1 VGCLLYIDGA
11 VYDLQDL
18 KGDAD
23 YRKTVSVDNTTNSTS
38 YILFDICR
46 TANSKCNGDTVFAS
60 MFTEKDNNTT
70 CKKLSSDS
78 TDDVKIDV
86 LGTNFYF

>member
-1 VGCLLYIDGA
+1 MGCLLYIDGA
-11 VYDLQDL
+11 VYDLNDL

-23 YRKTVSVDNTTNSTS
+23 YRKNVSVDNGTNSSS

-46 TANSKCNGDTVFAS
+46 TATTKCDGKTSFANL
-60 MFTEKDNNTT
+60 FTEKDANTT
-70 CKKLSSDS
+70 CKRLSSED

-86 LGTNFYF
+86 LGKSF

>member
-1 VGCLLYIDGA
+1 MGCLLYIDGA
-11 VYDLQDL
+11 VYDLNDL

-23 YRKTVSVDNTTNSTS
+23 YRKNVSVDNGTNSSS

-46 TANSKCNGDTVFAS
+46 TANTKCNEDTAFAS
-60 MFTEKDNNTT
+60 IFTEKDSLTT